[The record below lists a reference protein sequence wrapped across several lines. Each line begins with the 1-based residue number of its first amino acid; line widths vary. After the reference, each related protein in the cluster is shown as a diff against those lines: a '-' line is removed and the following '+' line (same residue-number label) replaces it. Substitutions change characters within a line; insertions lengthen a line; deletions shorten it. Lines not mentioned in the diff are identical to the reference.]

1 MKQYLSKETRY
12 YNNFKEFL
20 VDIANRYQNQTAITT
35 YLKGTQIQEKSF
47 AELKNDCFAFAKALF
62 ANGLSGKHIAIVS
75 ESCYEWLVAYLGIAI
90 SGGVAV
96 CIDVEQY
103 DDTLEKMIG

>member
-20 VDIANRYQNQTAITT
+20 VDIANLYQNQTAITT

-62 ANGLSGKHIAIVS
+62 
-75 ESCYEWLVAYLGIAI
+75 EE
-90 SGGVAV
+90 
-96 CIDVEQY
+96 
-103 DDTLEKMIG
+103 

>member
-47 AELKNDCFAFAKALF
+47 A
-62 ANGLSGKHIAIVS
+62 
-75 ESCYEWLVAYLGIAI
+75 
-90 SGGVAV
+90 
-96 CIDVEQY
+96 
-103 DDTLEKMIG
+103 